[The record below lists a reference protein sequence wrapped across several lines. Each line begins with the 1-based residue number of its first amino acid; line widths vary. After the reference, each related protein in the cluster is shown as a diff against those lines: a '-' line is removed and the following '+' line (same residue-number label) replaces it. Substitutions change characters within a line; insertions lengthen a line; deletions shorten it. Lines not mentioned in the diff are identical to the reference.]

1 MSTMTMLDYIDQEQ
15 ETLTKILTEYDF
27 SANTQLAEMNT
38 VTILATGSSYN
49 ACLSAKFA
57 FETLADVTDYN

>member
-27 SANTQLAEMNT
+27 SADTQLAEMNT
-38 VTILATGSSYN
+38 VTILSDRFLLQCVFIS
-49 ACLSAKFA
+49 K
-57 FETLADVTDYN
+57 VRV

>member
-27 SANTQLAEMNT
+27 SADTQWWQ
-38 VTILATGSSYN
+38 
-49 ACLSAKFA
+49 K
-57 FETLADVTDYN
+57 